1 MRIAVY
7 GASGR
12 VGTKL
17 VEALLSTPGLEL
29 AAAHV
34 SAGSEW
40 IGRQVGNS
48 AIEYRPAEAAINSH
62 CDAII
67 DFSTPEASLSLQRLL
82 GRSDVPVVIGTTG
95 FTLEQKQS
103 IDEFARHRSMMAG
116 VNFALG
122 FGAFARAATAIASA
136 HPSAFVT
143 IEETYHQRK
152 KRVASGTTLLLAQ
165 MVRSAQ
171 GREGSTS
178 APEPALRIHRA
189 GDTVG
194 ITEIAFDLGVSETR
208 LAFTVQTL
216 DAYAQGALGAARW
229 LVDMADG
236 PGLYDPF
243 DMQA

>member
-12 VGTKL
+12 VGTGL
-17 VEALLSTPGLEL
+17 VHALLSTPGLEL

-40 IGRQVGNS
+40 IGRQAGGSV
-48 AIEYRPAEAAINSH
+48 IEYRPAEAAVRSH

-67 DFSTPEASLSLQRLL
+67 DFSTPEASLALQRLL
-82 GRSDVPVVIGTTG
+82 GERRLPVVIGTTG
-95 FTLEQKQS
+95 FTAEQQQK
-103 IDEFARHRSMMAG
+103 IDGFARSRPIMAG

-122 FGAFARAATAIASA
+122 FGAFAKSAIALAAA
-136 HPSAFVT
+136 HPGAFVT
-143 IEETYHQRK
+143 IDETYHQRK
-152 KRVASGTTLLLAQ
+152 KRVPSGTTLLLARLIQ
-165 MVRSAQ
+165 QAQ
-171 GREGSTS
+171 GQG
-178 APEPALRIHRA
+178 APEPEMRVHRL

-194 ITEIAFDLGVSETR
+194 VTEVALDLGVTKTR
-208 LAFTVQTL
+208 LSFAVETI
-216 DAYAQGALGAARW
+216 DAYAHGALAAARW
-229 LVDMADG
+229 LVDRADG